1 MNTAAIERLQ
11 ELPLR
16 AAYAENGLDALNK
29 FGRPFL
35 RIVGC
40 LTLAAL
46 GVRMALGLPMPD
58 VSAVLALFSPTIVD
72 LMTRSTEVHA
82 EIKQNAYARN
92 LALFGQG
99 AKA

>member
-1 MNTAAIERLQ
+1 MNTAAINQLQ
-11 ELPLR
+11 QMPLR

-40 LTLAAL
+40 LTLAGL
-46 GVRMALGLPMPD
+46 GARMVMGLPMPD

-82 EIKQNAYARN
+82 EIKQNAYARSM
-92 LALFGQG
+92 ALFGT
-99 AKA
+99 AVAR